1 MRCGGQ
7 CLGLV
12 RGQSAIPLA
21 ARQRALHQHL
31 GQDRRQAGAG
41 SEGDDGRCGAL
52 RHPVAG
58 HRGFQG
64 HHRIIERHPEL
75 DIGRY
80 QGHGGREPARR
91 RCAGLRREHRPG
103 RGHHHPA
110 GRGGHRGHGEA
121 GGGQRESG
129 SAGHRCQR
137 ALRERHRAGGPRQPH
152 LEAERCLP
160 AGHPRG
166 QRRGDR
172 HRRGGQVLEPE
183 RGHSER
189 RIRRRLLLEAVTK
202 SRAAAAG
209 ALTFAALFIV
219 PVARAEPPS
228 PLLPLVDAA
237 AQRLQTADSVAAN
250 KFRTGGPIED
260 PRREQQVIDA
270 TMAEAAGRHIDPAY
284 VSGVFRDQ
292 IDATVAVEYGLFS
305 QWKLDPAT
313 APVTAPDLA
322 ASRSTIDTLNH
333 TMVDEIAGRWLVL
346 HSPACRA
353 DLADAVDAV
362 ATARKLDPLF
372 RRALDYATRSYCR

>member
-1 MRCGGQ
+1 M
-7 CLGLV
+7 
-12 RGQSAIPLA
+12 
-21 ARQRALHQHL
+21 
-31 GQDRRQAGAG
+31 
-41 SEGDDGRCGAL
+41 
-52 RHPVAG
+52 
-58 HRGFQG
+58 
-64 HHRIIERHPEL
+64 
-75 DIGRY
+75 
-80 QGHGGREPARR
+80 
-91 RCAGLRREHRPG
+91 
-103 RGHHHPA
+103 
-110 GRGGHRGHGEA
+110 
-121 GGGQRESG
+121 
-129 SAGHRCQR
+129 
-137 ALRERHRAGGPRQPH
+137 
-152 LEAERCLP
+152 
-160 AGHPRG
+160 
-166 QRRGDR
+166 
-172 HRRGGQVLEPE
+172 
-183 RGHSER
+183 
-189 RIRRRLLLEAVTK
+189 TK